1 MPSNFLNNILM
12 SLLLKL
18 FFLML
23 GFFGLRPQ
31 HEKCCS
37 KIVMGDLSTFGL
49 RTQLENTIILDGDEK
64 LSEAEQ

>member
-1 MPSNFLNNILM
+1 M

-18 FFLML
+18 LFDAWLL
-23 GFFGLRPQ
+23 WSKALTQ
-31 HEKCCS
+31 KKCCS